1 MLNLFLKK
9 FGSLWYNTW
18 TIVLIAWLW
27 LVSSVDTTQ
36 AHIYYIYTHPN
47 LSQIKSLQIY
57 SLDSGERK
65 LWNISRRFR
74 VSQKLR
80 TWHEVSRLLGYKYPL
95 SPRSNCF
102 YSLSLLTAASLLP
115 SPPPLPHLAPWVI
128 FVLPPI
134 QIFCEWGIEFSK
146 EWRSKIYIVLKDW
159 RLSPSLPKGNP
170 RRTPL
175 DLLP

>member
-128 FVLPPI
+128 FVLPP
-134 QIFCEWGIEFSK
+134 SK
-146 EWRSKIYIVLKDW
+146 SFVSEGLSSPRSGD
-159 RLSPSLPKGNP
+159 
-170 RRTPL
+170 RRSTL
-175 DLLP
+175 F